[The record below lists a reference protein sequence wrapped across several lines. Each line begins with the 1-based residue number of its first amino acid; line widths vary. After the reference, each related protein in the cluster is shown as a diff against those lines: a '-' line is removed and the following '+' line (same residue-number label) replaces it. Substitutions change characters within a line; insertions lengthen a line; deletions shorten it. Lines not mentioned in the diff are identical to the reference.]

1 MAREYRAKL
10 SVTVDPNLYQTITRH
25 AEKAKVS
32 KSRIVEEA
40 IRVWEKNRLALL
52 LDAVPKGDGNPLD
65 AAYLGDRIAMYEGR
79 GQLFGTQFDWDANGV
94 LSPAPIA
101 DPSTVDSR
109 R

>member
-52 LDAVPKGDGNPLD
+52 AKEGYLKMAAED
-65 AAYLGDRIAMYEGR
+65 AADAEAYLAAMSEN
-79 GQLFGTQFDWDANGV
+79 LED
-94 LSPAPIA
+94 
-101 DPSTVDSR
+101 
-109 R
+109 

>member
-52 LDAVPKGDGNPLD
+52 AKEGYLKVAAEDASD
-65 AAYLGDRIAMYEGR
+65 AEAYLPAMSEI
-79 GQLFGTQFDWDANGV
+79 LED
-94 LSPAPIA
+94 
-101 DPSTVDSR
+101 
-109 R
+109 

>member
-10 SVTVDPNLYQTITRH
+10 SVTVDPNLYQAITRH

-52 LDAVPKGDGNPLD
+52 AKEGYLKMAAEDVADAETYL
-65 AAYLGDRIAMYEGR
+65 AAMSEILED
-79 GQLFGTQFDWDANGV
+79 
-94 LSPAPIA
+94 
-101 DPSTVDSR
+101 
-109 R
+109 